1 MLCGVD
7 DVAVGVGEKAR
18 GSQVVVLH
26 EYRLRVIGADERQ
39 QFAIRVVEVLADGS
53 AGFVELFDQSAMGVV
68 EKIEGVAIG
77 GFADSL
83 AVGVVAVLRDELAV
97 LFDTF

>member
-1 MLCGVD
+1 
-7 DVAVGVGEKAR
+7 
-18 GSQVVVLH
+18 
-26 EYRLRVIGADERQ
+26 
-39 QFAIRVVEVLADGS
+39 
-53 AGFVELFDQSAMGVV
+53 MGVV

-83 AVGVVAVLRDELAV
+83 AVGVVAVLRDGLAV